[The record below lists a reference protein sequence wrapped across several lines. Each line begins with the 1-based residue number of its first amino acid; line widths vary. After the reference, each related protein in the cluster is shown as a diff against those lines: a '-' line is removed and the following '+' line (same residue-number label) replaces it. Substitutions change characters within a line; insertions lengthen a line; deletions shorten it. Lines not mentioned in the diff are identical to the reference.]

1 MDSED
6 QVTGLSKRLFFWWA
20 DHPAAQVLVLLV
32 MSSLAIIGHVKP
44 SLIRDLV
51 IREEVDE
58 EPSEASRQ
66 PLIQSSTPNE
76 RPPDVRPF
84 QVAGGECIV
93 VATSEDFFTKESL
106 TAIRRVVADLEA
118 LPQVS
123 RVLWLDS
130 IPGLNLFGLPES
142 LLPRSNASA
151 RQMQLGRQRTLD
163 NPLAV
168 GQLISTDG
176 KTLLLHLRMD
186 WFYVTTDDSCTTDLR
201 TVAEAATAE
210 VPGADL
216 QFQVTGSAPLHLMMA
231 HNHVHD
237 SWRYQLIGY
246 SIMIVTALVLFRGF
260 SAVTIVAIAPA
271 LGVFWT
277 MGMLHFF
284 DLQDNPFNDIIVPVL
299 ISLVGLT
306 DAVHLMVEI
315 RNQRAAGLE
324 TRQATRRGVAR
335 VGLACLLT
343 SVTTA
348 IGFGSL
354 AWAHHEIVQE
364 FGWCCVL
371 GVGLT
376 LISVLTVVP
385 LGCRSPLGWR
395 LHVGIGKSLVDGQLR
410 RVGPLVA
417 WILRHDRK
425 VAWLGIATTVALAA
439 ACTQLEPDERR
450 YSGLSESG
458 EAAKALR
465 HLDRS
470 LGGLEFGFVSISWN
484 EQAADGELLEVLLE
498 VDRVLTNEPLIG
510 NPLGLHELLAVLPG
524 EGPAEERMTLLEL
537 LPASLKR
544 AFYIPEHRTASVQF
558 RVQDIG
564 IAKYGPV
571 FERVEME
578 LEQISQR
585 HEDFFLELA
594 GDAAWRWRHV
604 YQIITDLTT
613 SLGTASIVIWL
624 ILTVVYRSIRIGLIS
639 IVPNLFPLVATG
651 AMLLVAGQYL
661 EIVTVCVFT
670 ICIGIAVD
678 DTIHFLTRYSE
689 EAATGGE
696 HRETIQ
702 RAFTGV
708 GSALLMTTIVLV
720 TGMMT
725 AVFGDARDA
734 RLFGIMGAITLA
746 SALFADIVF
755 LPALLSRFAK
765 QPGEL
770 TEPKAP
776 PDDYANS
783 A

>member
-1 MDSED
+1 MDSND
-6 QVTGLSKRLFFWWA
+6 RAHGLSRRLFFWWA
-20 DHPAAQVLVLLV
+20 DHPAAQILVLTLV
-32 MSSLAIIGHVKP
+32 TSLAIIGHVKP
-44 SLIRDLV
+44 SLVRDLFV
-51 IREEVDE
+51 QP
-58 EPSEASRQ
+58 PSEEAV
-66 PLIQSSTPNE
+66 STPQPTPSPQSLAQTAP
-76 RPPDVRPF
+76 PPDVQPF

-93 VATSEDFFTKESL
+93 VATCDDFFTEKSL
-106 TAIRRVVADLEA
+106 EAIRNVVADLEA

-142 LLPRSNASA
+142 LLPKSNASP
-151 RQMQLGRQRTLD
+151 RQMELGRERTLD

-176 KTLLLHLRMD
+176 KTVLLHLSID
-186 WFYVTTDDSCTTDLR
+186 WFYATTDAACTTDLR
-201 TVAEAATAE
+201 EAAEAAAARAS
-210 VPGADL
+210 GSDL
-216 QFQVTGSAPLHLMMA
+216 QFRVTGPAPLYLMMA
-231 HNHVHD
+231 HNHLRD

-246 SIMIVTALVLFRGF
+246 SIMIVASLILFRGV

-271 LGVFWT
+271 AGVFWT

-284 DLQDNPFNDIIVPVL
+284 HLQDNPFNDIIVPVL
-299 ISLVGLT
+299 ISLVGLA

-315 RNQRAAGLE
+315 RNQRASGLA
-324 TRQATRRGVAR
+324 TREATRRGVAR
-335 VGLACLLT
+335 VGLACALT

-354 AWAHHEIVQE
+354 AWAHHEIVRE

-376 LISVLTVVP
+376 FISVLTMVP

-395 LHVGIGKSLVDGQLR
+395 LHVGLGKSLVDGQLR
-410 RVGPLVA
+410 RIGPVVG
-417 WILRHDRK
+417 WILKHDRR
-425 VAWLGIATTVALAA
+425 VAWLAIATTVALAGI
-439 ACTQLEPDERR
+439 CTQLQPDEKR

-470 LGGLEFGFVSISWN
+470 LGGLEFGYVSVSWTDK
-484 EQAADGELLEVLLE
+484 ATDGELLEVLRE
-498 VDRVLTNEPLIG
+498 VDRVLAVEPLLG
-510 NPLGLHELLAVLPG
+510 NALGLHQLLAALPG
-524 EGPAEERMTLLEL
+524 EGPPEERMTLLEL

-544 AFYIPEHRTASVQF
+544 AFYVPERRAASVQF
-558 RVQDIG
+558 RIQDIG
-564 IAKYGPV
+564 IAKYSPV
-571 FERVEME
+571 FERIESE
-578 LEQISQR
+578 LEQVSTR
-585 HEDFFLELA
+585 HPEFSLTLD
-594 GDAAWRWRHV
+594 GDAVWRWQHV
-604 YQIITDLTT
+604 YQIVTDLAT

-624 ILTVVYRSIRIGLIS
+624 ILTFVYRSIRIGLIS

-651 AMLLVAGQYL
+651 AMLYLTGQYL

-678 DTIHFLTRYSE
+678 DTIHFLTRYVD
-689 EAATGGE
+689 EAAAGDP

-734 RLFGIMGAITLA
+734 RLFGIMGAITLT
-746 SALFADIVF
+746 SALFADIFF
-755 LPALLSRFAK
+755 LPALLNQFAK
-765 QPGEL
+765 PPRKV
-770 TEPKAP
+770 TEPLP
-776 PDDYANS
+776 
-783 A
+783 

>member
-1 MDSED
+1 MDSNE
-6 QVTGLSKRLFFWWA
+6 QVTGLGRRLFYWWA
-20 DHPAAQVLVLLV
+20 DRPAAHVLVLAV
-32 MSSLAIIGHVKP
+32 MTTLAIIGYVKP
-44 SLIRDLV
+44 SLVLDLFDSQA
-51 IREEVDE
+51 EEIGE
-58 EPSEASRQ
+58 ESLPQPASQ
-66 PLIQSSTPNE
+66 PPARNDQ
-76 RPPDVRPF
+76 PPDVEPF

-93 VATSEDFFTKESL
+93 VVTSENFFTQQNL
-106 TAIRRVVADLEA
+106 TAIRNVVADLDA

-123 RVLWLDS
+123 NVLWLDS

-142 LLPRSNASA
+142 LLPRSNASP
-151 RQMQLGRQRTLD
+151 RQMQLGRERTLS

-168 GQLISTDG
+168 GQLISNDG

-186 WFYVTTDDSCTTDLR
+186 WFYVTTDEACTSDLR
-201 TVAEAATAE
+201 QAAEAATAR

-216 QFQVTGSAPLHLMMA
+216 KFQITGQAPLHLMMS
-231 HNHVHD
+231 HNHLHD
-237 SWRYQLIGY
+237 SWRYQAIGY
-246 SIMIVTALVLFRGF
+246 SIMLVTALVLFRGF
-260 SAVTIVAIAPA
+260 SAVAIVAIAPA
-271 LGVFWT
+271 MGVFWT
-277 MGMLHFF
+277 MGLLRFL

-315 RNQRAAGLE
+315 RNQRAAGLD

-335 VGLACLLT
+335 VGMACVLT
-343 SVTTA
+343 SLTTA
-348 IGFGSL
+348 IGFASL
-354 AWAHHEIVQE
+354 AWAHHEIVQD

-371 GVGLT
+371 GVTST

-395 LHVGIGKSLVDGQLR
+395 LHVGLGKSLVDGQLR
-410 RVGPLVA
+410 RIGPFVA
-417 WILRHDRK
+417 WILRNDRE
-425 VAWLGIATTVALAA
+425 VAWLAIVATVTLAA
-439 ACTQLEPDERR
+439 ICTQLKPDERR

-465 HLDRS
+465 HLDRA
-470 LGGLEFGFVSISWN
+470 LGGLEFGFVRVFWDDT
-484 EQAADGELLEVLLE
+484 ATDGELLEVLHE
-498 VDRVLTNEPLIG
+498 IDRVLDSEPLIG
-510 NPLGLHELLAVLPG
+510 QPLGLHELLAVLPG

-544 AFYIPEHRTASVQF
+544 AFYVPEHRTASVQF

-564 IAKYGPV
+564 IAKYGSV
-571 FERVEME
+571 FEHIEAE
-578 LEQISQR
+578 LAAISQR
-585 HEDFFLELA
+585 HHNFTLDLD
-594 GDAAWRWRHV
+594 GDAVWRWRDV
-604 YQIITDLTT
+604 YRIVTDLAT

-651 AMLLVAGQYL
+651 AMLLLFGQYL
-661 EIVTVCVFT
+661 ELVTVCVFT

-678 DTIHFLTRYSE
+678 DTIHFLTRYVE
-689 EAATGGE
+689 EASSGGE
-696 HRETIQ
+696 HRATIQ

-734 RLFGIMGAITLA
+734 RLFGIMGAITLT
-746 SALFADIVF
+746 SALFADIFF

-765 QPGEL
+765 PVRVYVKPE
-770 TEPKAP
+770 A
-776 PDDYANS
+776 
-783 A
+783 